1 DHPTGRELVVA
12 AELAAEKVTA
22 DIQVRRRKTADG
34 RNNARRVVEV
44 LLPPAACGL
53 CAGVASG
60 PREGWRRKRRDDRHS
75 KIGAKGGDAQE
86 RNKGACKQRC
96 FHDGSSEYPL
106 HREPRI
112 EKQCV
117 VGAGADAG
125 AAELGVPGVLEPQ
138 PHVEPRQSRREVLMN
153 GMCAISAIQPLVFG
167 LKLALPPKSSASGVP
182 QLLKYCP

>member
-1 DHPTGRELVVA
+1 MGETMP
-12 AELAAEKVTA
+12 AESL
-22 DIQVRRRKTADG
+22 R
-34 RNNARRVVEV
+34 
-44 LLPPAACGL
+44 L

-75 KIGAKGGDAQE
+75 KIGTKGGNAQE

-112 EKQCV
+112 EKQYV

-125 AAELGVPGVLEPQ
+125 AAELGEAFFDSLFI
-138 PHVEPRQSRREVLMN
+138 
-153 GMCAISAIQPLVFG
+153 A
-167 LKLALPPKSSASGVP
+167 
-182 QLLKYCP
+182 